1 MCVGWGVDSGPVK
14 LWVILMGMPGEVR
27 EGTPLPALFGS
38 SSQAALGG
46 TRDEAEAGTG
56 IHLGG
61 GSGQSQKSRLGGSV
75 SAPASVLMDAPSLVL
90 NAFGEQ

>member
-14 LWVILMGMPGEVR
+14 LWVILMGMA
-27 EGTPLPALFGS
+27 GTPLPALFGS